1 MHLCIILRRGGS
13 REFTRLAKGLRTK
26 KQKVSLNSGESPG
39 TRIFLEGILL
49 FVGKA
54 KVVCF
59 QGAPVYA
66 KRPLHRSKEGLRVPG
81 SGISMGL

>member
-1 MHLCIILRRGGS
+1 MHYSEKGGS